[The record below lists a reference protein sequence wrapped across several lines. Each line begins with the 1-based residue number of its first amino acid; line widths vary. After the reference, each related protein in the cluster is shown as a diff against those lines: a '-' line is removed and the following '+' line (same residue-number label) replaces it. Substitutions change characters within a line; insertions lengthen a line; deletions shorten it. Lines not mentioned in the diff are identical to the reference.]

1 MRELHRVTEFLQVHG
16 GKAILTDGRFSG
28 ASGGIS
34 AGYISP
40 EAYAGGPIAFVQD
53 GDRVVIDLEN
63 RRLDL
68 MVAPEELAV
77 RRENFV
83 PVQKK
88 ASNLLQRYA
97 KRVSSANLGA
107 IAID

>member
-1 MRELHRVTEFLQVHG
+1 M
-16 GKAILTDGRFSG
+16 K
-28 ASGGIS
+28 
-34 AGYISP
+34 ISP
-40 EAYAGGPIAFVQD
+40 L

-68 MVAPEELAV
+68 MVIPEVLAA

-88 ASNLLQRYA
+88 ASHLLQRYA
-97 KRVSSANLGA
+97 RRVSSANLGA
-107 IAID
+107 ITID